1 VVVAVNCAPVERS
14 SGCDDVAASAATGRR
29 AKWLCR
35 SARFFVLLAVALLPV
50 LTNFRTSLPGG
61 DVAAFVVYPITIL
74 ALAAFGIAG
83 AIAALFL
90 GAIDPPRALGA
101 RMTYCRNIDGC

>member
-1 VVVAVNCAPVERS
+1 VALSV
-14 SGCDDVAASAATGRR
+14 SAI
-29 AKWLCR
+29 
-35 SARFFVLLAVALLPV
+35 FILLAVALLPV

-83 AIAALFL
+83 AVAALF
-90 GAIDPPRALGA
+90 
-101 RMTYCRNIDGC
+101 